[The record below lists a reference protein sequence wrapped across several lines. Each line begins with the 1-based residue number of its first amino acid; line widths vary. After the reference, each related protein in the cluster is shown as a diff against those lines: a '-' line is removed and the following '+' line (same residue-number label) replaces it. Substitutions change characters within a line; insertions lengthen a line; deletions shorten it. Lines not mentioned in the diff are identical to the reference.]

1 MAEQASTVVI
11 YTGEGK
17 GKTTAALGHAVATA
31 ADGKRAVVVQFLKGG
46 GYTGELF
53 SQTCFFPN
61 LTIRQFG
68 YGCPISGAIR
78 RGETKCCKCGECFGE
93 NRNPERGFAE
103 KALVYAEEVLDQGDV
118 DLLVLDEISHA
129 LRHKLI
135 DLTRVE
141 NMIRSRP
148 EGVNMVLTGR
158 QMPESIL
165 NLADRITAC
174 RVVKHPIASGIDARR
189 GSEY

>member
-1 MAEQASTVVI
+1 MTEKASTILI

-17 GKTTAALGHAVATA
+17 GKTTAALGHAVAA
-31 ADGKRAVVVQFLKGG
+31 AAEGKRAAVVQFLKGG

-53 SQTCFFPN
+53 AQTFFSPK

-68 YGCPISGAIR
+68 YGCPISDAIR
-78 RGETKCCKCGECFGE
+78 RGEEKCRKCGECFRE

-103 KALVYAEEVLDQGDV
+103 KALAYTEELLGQGTV
-118 DLLVLDEISHA
+118 ELLVLDEISHA

-135 DLTRVE
+135 ELTRVE
-141 NMIRSRP
+141 TMIRNRP
-148 EGVNMVLTGR
+148 SGVSMVLTGR
-158 QMPESIL
+158 QMPDSLL
-165 NLADRITAC
+165 NLADRVTAC
-174 RVVKHPIASGIDARR
+174 RVVKHPIAAGIDARR